1 MNKTQKGA
9 WFNLAMGLLGIA
21 IGVWVIV
28 EVVFLRRL
36 PEGVAMAWPLI
47 AFWLVVVI
55 AIISLRR
62 KQSPAEVDAD
72 ERDNLIKSRAV
83 LASFVSVW
91 ILLAA
96 SSVIPRF
103 LVGTEGS
110 VPVFLL
116 AFINVGI
123 LLVAMLVYCV
133 AVLVQYGWGGKGEKS

>member
-1 MNKTQKGA
+1 MNRTQKVA
-9 WFNLAMGLLGIA
+9 WFNLAMVLLGIA

-36 PEGVAMAWPLI
+36 PEGFAVAWPLI
-47 AFWLVVVI
+47 VFWLLVVI
-55 AIISLRR
+55 AVISLGR

-72 ERDNLIKSRAV
+72 ERDNVIKSKAV

-91 ILLAA
+91 VLLAV

-103 LVGTEGS
+103 VVGGEGS
-110 VPVFLL
+110 IPVFLL

-133 AVLVQYGWGGKGEKS
+133 AVLVQYGRRGKGEK